1 MDIEIVAA
9 LGKNREMGL
18 YNRLPWN
25 RIPTDM
31 ERFRRLTTGYPIIM
45 GRKTFESI
53 GRPLPKR
60 VNIILSR
67 SMMQQKSIYVARSLE
82 EALSIAVELGYG
94 KTFIVGGQVVFQE
107 ALSAHK
113 LVTGMHLTI
122 IDAYF
127 EADTYFPVFDKSD
140 WELIESYHIADNPRD
155 PYETAYYHY
164 IRK

>member
-9 LGKNREMGL
+9 LGQNREIGL

-67 SMMQQKSIYVARSLE
+67 SMMQRKSVYVATSLE
-82 EALSIAVELGYG
+82 VAISIAEDLGYG
-94 KTFIVGGQVVFQE
+94 KAFIIGGQQIFE
-107 ALSAHK
+107 ESLDTYR
-113 LVTGMHLTI
+113 LRGMHLTY

-127 EADTYFPVFDKSD
+127 EADTYFPMFDKSD
-140 WELIESYHIADNPRD
+140 WELVESYHTADNPRD